1 MNSLKINYFSQNIN
15 YSINDESKISEWLH
29 LVAKSENFIISEINY
44 IFCDDKFLYSLNV
57 EYLNHDTF
65 TDVISFNFSEGT
77 GKIIGDIYISIERV
91 SENAIKFNKTMDN
104 ELYRVMAHGLLHLLG
119 YSDKTKSEK
128 LVMTKKEDN
137 YLSLLENNKYL

>member
-1 MNSLKINYFSQNIN
+1 
-15 YSINDESKISEWLH
+15 
-29 LVAKSENFIISEINY
+29 
-44 IFCDDKFLYSLNV
+44 LNV

-119 YSDKTKSEK
+119 YSDKQITKISND
-128 LVMTKKEDN
+128 KKEDYCS
-137 YLSLLENNKYL
+137 YLCSKIINIYKIVSRETSLICSKNTT